1 MKTNLVRKFNL
12 FTLYLEGNLFFMES
26 KNSISIKRSIAIKAI
41 VTPTWK
47 EDAEKELSKA
57 ISNIDQQ
64 LAQLEQEGQQI
75 VNNIRSQSVNPL
87 DPRVQ
92 EQVSQVQQQVA
103 AKRNEIEE
111 QKRNLL
117 QQQSQ
122 VRELKMDEI
131 VDQGQVD
138 SFCDVTVGDNL
149 IEKMQVS
156 ITVKDGVIQSIDN
169 N

>member
-1 MKTNLVRKFNL
+1 
-12 FTLYLEGNLFFMES
+12 MET
-26 KNSISIKRSIAIKAI
+26 KNSISIKRSIAIKAV

-64 LAQLEQEGQQI
+64 LSQLEQEGQQI

-138 SFCDVTVGDNL
+138 SYCEVTVGDNL

>member
-1 MKTNLVRKFNL
+1 
-12 FTLYLEGNLFFMES
+12 MET
-26 KNSISIKRSIAIKAI
+26 KNSISIKRSIAIKAV

-47 EDAEKELSKA
+47 EDAEKELSKG

-64 LAQLEQEGQQI
+64 LSQLEQEGQQI

-92 EQVSQVQQQVA
+92 EQVGQVQQQVA

-138 SFCDVTVGDNL
+138 SFCDVAVGDNL

>member
-1 MKTNLVRKFNL
+1 
-12 FTLYLEGNLFFMES
+12 MET
-26 KNSISIKRSIAIKAI
+26 KNSISIKRSIAIKAV

-64 LAQLEQEGQQI
+64 LSQLEQEGQQI

-122 VRELKMDEI
+122 VRQLKMDEI

>member
-1 MKTNLVRKFNL
+1 
-12 FTLYLEGNLFFMES
+12 MET

-47 EDAEKELSKA
+47 EDAEKELSNA
-57 ISNIDQQ
+57 ITTVDQQ
-64 LAQLEQEGQQI
+64 LSQLEQEGQQI
-75 VNNIRSQSVNPL
+75 VSNIRSQSVNPL

-92 EQVSQVQQQVA
+92 EQVGQVQQQVA
-103 AKRNEIEE
+103 AKRNELEE

-138 SFCDVTVGDNL
+138 SFCDVSVGDNL
-149 IEKMQVS
+149 IKKMQVS
-156 ITVKDGVIQSIDN
+156 ITVKDGIIQSIN
-169 N
+169 NNK

>member
-1 MKTNLVRKFNL
+1 
-12 FTLYLEGNLFFMES
+12 MET
-26 KNSISIKRSIAIKAI
+26 KNSISIKRSIAIKAV

-64 LAQLEQEGQQI
+64 LSQLEQEGQQI

-92 EQVSQVQQQVA
+92 EQVSKVQQQVA

-156 ITVKDGVIQSIDN
+156 ITVKDGIIQSIDN

>member
-1 MKTNLVRKFNL
+1 
-12 FTLYLEGNLFFMES
+12 MET
-26 KNSISIKRSIAIKAI
+26 KNSISIKRSIAIKAV
-41 VTPTWK
+41 VTPNWK

-64 LAQLEQEGQQI
+64 LSQLEQEGQQI

-117 QQQSQ
+117 QQQIQ

>member
-1 MKTNLVRKFNL
+1 
-12 FTLYLEGNLFFMES
+12 MET

-64 LAQLEQEGQQI
+64 LSQLEQEGQQI
-75 VNNIRSQSVNPL
+75 ANNIRSQSVNPL

-156 ITVKDGVIQSIDN
+156 ITVKDGIIQSIDN

>member
-1 MKTNLVRKFNL
+1 
-12 FTLYLEGNLFFMES
+12 MEN

-47 EDAEKELSKA
+47 EDAEKELSNA
-57 ISNIDQQ
+57 ISAVDQQ
-64 LAQLEQEGQQI
+64 LSQLEQEGQQI
-75 VNNIRSQSVNPL
+75 VSNIRSQSVNPL

-92 EQVSQVQQQVA
+92 EQVGQVQQQVG
-103 AKRNEIEE
+103 AKRNELEE

-122 VRELKMDEI
+122 VRDLKMDEI

-138 SFCDVTVGDNL
+138 SFCDVSVGDNL
-149 IEKMQVS
+149 IKKMQVS
-156 ITVKDGVIQSIDN
+156 ITVKDGIIQSIN
-169 N
+169 NNE

>member
-1 MKTNLVRKFNL
+1 
-12 FTLYLEGNLFFMES
+12 MET
-26 KNSISIKRSIAIKAI
+26 KNSISIKRSIAIKAV

-64 LAQLEQEGQQI
+64 LSQLEQEGQQI

-103 AKRNEIEE
+103 SKRNEIEE

-156 ITVKDGVIQSIDN
+156 ITVKDGVIQSIDKN
-169 N
+169 

>member
-1 MKTNLVRKFNL
+1 
-12 FTLYLEGNLFFMES
+12 MET
-26 KNSISIKRSIAIKAI
+26 KNSISIKRSIAIKAV
-41 VTPTWK
+41 VTPTWR

-64 LAQLEQEGQQI
+64 LSQLEQEGQQI

>member
-1 MKTNLVRKFNL
+1 
-12 FTLYLEGNLFFMES
+12 MET
-26 KNSISIKRSIAIKAI
+26 KNSISIKRSIAIKAV

-64 LAQLEQEGQQI
+64 LSQLEQEGQQI

-149 IEKMQVS
+149 IEKMKVS
-156 ITVKDGVIQSIDN
+156 ITVKDGIIQSIDN

>member
-1 MKTNLVRKFNL
+1 
-12 FTLYLEGNLFFMES
+12 MET

-47 EDAEKELSKA
+47 EDAEKELSNA
-57 ISNIDQQ
+57 ISAVDQQ
-64 LAQLEQEGQQI
+64 LSQLEQEGQQI
-75 VNNIRSQSVNPL
+75 VSNIRSQSVNPL

-92 EQVSQVQQQVA
+92 EQVGQVQQQVA
-103 AKRNEIEE
+103 AKRNELEE

-138 SFCDVTVGDNL
+138 SFCDVSVGDNL
-149 IEKMQVS
+149 IKKMQVS
-156 ITVKDGVIQSIDN
+156 ITVKDGIIQSIN
-169 N
+169 NN

>member
-1 MKTNLVRKFNL
+1 
-12 FTLYLEGNLFFMES
+12 MET
-26 KNSISIKRSIAIKAI
+26 KNSISIKRSIAIKAV

-64 LAQLEQEGQQI
+64 LSQLEQEGQQI

-138 SFCDVTVGDNL
+138 SFCDVKVGDNL

>member
-1 MKTNLVRKFNL
+1 
-12 FTLYLEGNLFFMES
+12 METQ
-26 KNSISIKRSIAIKAI
+26 NSISIKRSIAIKAV

-64 LAQLEQEGQQI
+64 LSQLEQEGQQI

-138 SFCDVTVGDNL
+138 SFCNVTVGDNL

>member
-1 MKTNLVRKFNL
+1 
-12 FTLYLEGNLFFMES
+12 MET

-64 LAQLEQEGQQI
+64 LSQLEQEGQQI

-92 EQVSQVQQQVA
+92 DQVSQVQQQVA

>member
-1 MKTNLVRKFNL
+1 
-12 FTLYLEGNLFFMES
+12 MET

-64 LAQLEQEGQQI
+64 LSQLEQEGQQI

-156 ITVKDGVIQSIDN
+156 IIVKDGVIQSIDN

>member
-1 MKTNLVRKFNL
+1 
-12 FTLYLEGNLFFMES
+12 MET

-64 LAQLEQEGQQI
+64 LSQLEDEGKQI
-75 VNNIRSQSVNPL
+75 VKNIRTQSVNPL

-92 EQVSQVQQQVA
+92 EQVSQVEQQVV
-103 AKRNEIEE
+103 AKRSEIEE

-138 SFCDVTVGDNL
+138 RFCDVTIGDNL
-149 IEKMQVS
+149 IQKMQVS
-156 ITVKDGVIQSIDN
+156 ITVKDGIIQSIDN

>member
-1 MKTNLVRKFNL
+1 
-12 FTLYLEGNLFFMES
+12 MET
-26 KNSISIKRSIAIKAI
+26 KNSISIKRSIAIKAV

-64 LAQLEQEGQQI
+64 LSQLEQEGQQI
-75 VNNIRSQSVNPL
+75 VNNIRSQSINPL

-122 VRELKMDEI
+122 DREIKMDEN

-138 SFCDVTVGDNL
+138 SYCDGTVGDNL
-149 IEKMQVS
+149 VEKMQVS